1 MNLHMLPLR
10 NQRRSLAQTVSVNPK
25 RDLTSMSIEDLME
38 MEVSP
43 SQKALWWTE
52 NWPLVATTA
61 GALGIIGYLIFKKK

>member
-1 MNLHMLPLR
+1 
-10 NQRRSLAQTVSVNPK
+10 
-25 RDLTSMSIEDLME
+25 MSIEDLME
-38 MEVSP
+38 IEVSP